1 MGALDDGKMVFQT
14 DIVNTMIQVSIKGR
28 EHKAAFYQV
37 LSGNDEKQHGWENL
51 RQGIFIGIEN
61 PVKKIR

>member
-1 MGALDDGKMVFQT
+1 MGALDDGKMEFQT

-28 EHKAAFYQV
+28 EHEAAFYLV
-37 LSGNDEKQHGWENL
+37 LSGDDEKQHGWENL
-51 RQGIFIGIEN
+51 RQGIFVGIEK